1 MDAQIETL
9 KKENAFLKS
18 KIDAYEKQ
26 DAQAKKDARITRMLD
41 TGLDEMV
48 YHLGFCSDVLRD
60 SWVPEYDTGGLAGLK
75 KILRESS
82 TYVHGNNLEC
92 STCHKF
98 IGSIHD

>member
-1 MDAQIETL
+1 MDAL

-26 DAQAKKDARITRMLD
+26 AEQAEKDALVTTMLD

-48 YHLGFCSDVLRD
+48 YHLGFCSDVLGD
-60 SWVPEYDTGGLAGLK
+60 SWVPAYEAGGLAGLK

-82 TYVHGNNLEC
+82 TYVHGKSC
-92 STCHKF
+92 STCDKF